1 MSQHPLVKMMWVTPE
16 AEHLITDMARVSAP
30 KNQGNYDTAS
40 RLIGYLICNR
50 HWSPFEMAS
59 MCVEINTTRDITAQ
73 IIRHRSFSFQE
84 FSQRYADVKDL
95 GKLQVPELRRQD
107 TKNRQNSIPD
117 LDPATVADF
126 KGVIEDHF
134 DVTQII
140 YDDML
145 EAGIAKECARKVL
158 PMNSPS
164 RIYMTGTLRSW
175 MHYIDLRASNGTQKE
190 HMDIAKAC
198 EDIFKKQFPS
208 IHKAMKESKSTKNIV
223 KNLPLEEVLEAYN
236 FEDIIQWVN
245 KKTLENSKVSENK
258 KSLMSKIRDFT
269 DLFNI

>member
-1 MSQHPLVKMMWVTPE
+1 MMGGEILPLFMAELVKLMWVTPE

-40 RLIGYLICNR
+40 RLIKYLIKHR

-59 MCVEINTTRDITAQ
+59 MCVEINTTRDIAAQ

-95 GKLQVPELRRQD
+95 GTIPIPELRRQD
-107 TKNRQNSIPD
+107 TKNRQNSVAD
-117 LDPATVADF
+117 LDPELVKAFEQRTKMLFA
-126 KGVIEDHF
+126 ES
-134 DVTQII
+134 QEL

-145 EAGIAKECARKVL
+145 EAGIAKESARKVL

-175 MHYIDLRASNGTQKE
+175 MHYIDLRCSNGTQKE
-190 HMDIAKAC
+190 HMDIANDIA
-198 EDIFKKQFPS
+198 DIFGKQFPS
-208 IHKAMKESKSTKNIV
+208 IQQALWEIQGEPEPEPKPYVIPPQKKAPKMSRRQMV
-223 KNLPLEEVLEAYN
+223 KM
-236 FEDIIQWVN
+236 W
-245 KKTLENSKVSENK
+245 
-258 KSLMSKIRDFT
+258 LMDKIFG
-269 DLFNI
+269 L

>member
-1 MSQHPLVKMMWVTPE
+1 MWVTPE

-40 RLIGYLICNR
+40 RLIKYLIKHK

-59 MCVEINTTRDITAQ
+59 MCVEINTTRDIAAQ

-95 GKLQVPELRRQD
+95 GAIPIPELRRQD
-107 TKNRQNSIPD
+107 TKNRQNSVPD
-117 LDPATVADF
+117 LNPELVKAFEQRIKMLFADAQ
-126 KGVIEDHF
+126 EL
-134 DVTQII
+134 

-145 EAGIAKECARKVL
+145 EAGVAKESARKVL

-175 MHYIDLRASNGTQKE
+175 MHYIDLRCSNGTQKE
-190 HMDIAKAC
+190 HMDIANAAA
-198 EDIFKKQFPS
+198 DIFAKQFPS
-208 IHKAMKESKSTKNIV
+208 IYQAMVEIKSEPESEPYVISLQIEAPRSMQTWRQRVKAWFMKTV
-223 KNLPLEEVLEAYN
+223 FGL
-236 FEDIIQWVN
+236 
-245 KKTLENSKVSENK
+245 
-258 KSLMSKIRDFT
+258 
-269 DLFNI
+269 

>member
-1 MSQHPLVKMMWVTPE
+1 MSQLVKLMWVTPE

-30 KNQGNYDTAS
+30 KNQGNYDTAP
-40 RLIGYLICNR
+40 RLIKYLIKHR

-59 MCVEINTTRDITAQ
+59 MCVEINTTRDIAAQ

-95 GKLQVPELRRQD
+95 GEIPMPELRRQD
-107 TKNRQNSIPD
+107 IKNRQNSIAD
-117 LDPATVADF
+117 LDPELVKAF
-126 KGVIEDHF
+126 QQRIKMHF
-134 DVTQII
+134 AEAQEL

-175 MHYIDLRASNGTQKE
+175 MHYTDLRCSNGTQKE
-190 HMDIAKAC
+190 HMDIANDIL
-198 EDIFKKQFPS
+198 DIFAEQFPA
-208 IHKAMKESKSTKNIV
+208 IYQAMEEIKGEPEPQPKPYVIPESKKAPKRTWRQRIKDYFLDRI
-223 KNLPLEEVLEAYN
+223 
-236 FEDIIQWVN
+236 F
-245 KKTLENSKVSENK
+245 
-258 KSLMSKIRDFT
+258 
-269 DLFNI
+269 DL

>member
-1 MSQHPLVKMMWVTPE
+1 MSQLVKLMWVTPE

-40 RLIGYLICNR
+40 RLIKYLIKHR

-59 MCVEINTTRDITAQ
+59 MCVEINTTRDIAAQ

-95 GKLQVPELRRQD
+95 GQVCVPEFRRQD
-107 TKNRQNSIPD
+107 TKNRQNSIND
-117 LDPATVADF
+117 LDPELVRAFEQRTRMLFA
-126 KGVIEDHF
+126 ES
-134 DVTQII
+134 QEL

-175 MHYIDLRASNGTQKE
+175 MHYIDLRCSNGTQKE
-190 HMDIAKAC
+190 HMDIANSIA
-198 EDIFKKQFPS
+198 DIFAEQFPS
-208 IHKAMKESKSTKNIV
+208 IYQALEESKGEPAPEPKPYVI
-223 KNLPLEEVLEAYN
+223 LEP
-236 FEDIIQWVN
+236 
-245 KKTLENSKVSENK
+245 KKAPKRTWRQRIKDYLLDRV
-258 KSLMSKIRDFT
+258 F
-269 DLFNI
+269 DL

>member
-1 MSQHPLVKMMWVTPE
+1 MTKLVKLMWVTPE

-40 RLIGYLICNR
+40 RLIKYLIKHK

-59 MCVEINTTRDITAQ
+59 MCVEINTTRDIAAQ

-95 GKLQVPELRRQD
+95 GAIPIPELRRQD
-107 TKNRQNSIPD
+107 TKNRQNSVPD
-117 LDPATVADF
+117 LNPELVKAFEQRIKMLFADAQ
-126 KGVIEDHF
+126 EL
-134 DVTQII
+134 

-145 EAGIAKECARKVL
+145 EAGVAKESARKVL

-175 MHYIDLRASNGTQKE
+175 MHYIDLRCSNGTQKE
-190 HMDIAKAC
+190 HMDIANTVAN
-198 EDIFKKQFPS
+198 IFAERFPS
-208 IHKAMKESKSTKNIV
+208 IYQAMVEIKSEHESEPYVISLQIEAPRSMQTWRQRIKAWFMKTV
-223 KNLPLEEVLEAYN
+223 FGL
-236 FEDIIQWVN
+236 
-245 KKTLENSKVSENK
+245 
-258 KSLMSKIRDFT
+258 
-269 DLFNI
+269 

>member
-1 MSQHPLVKMMWVTPE
+1 MPPLSMSNLVKLMWVTPE

-40 RLIGYLICNR
+40 RLIKYLIKHR

-59 MCVEINTTRDITAQ
+59 MCVEINTTRDIAAQ

-95 GKLQVPELRRQD
+95 GSIAIPELRRQD
-107 TKNRQNSIPD
+107 TKNRQNSVDD
-117 LDPATVADF
+117 LDPELVKAFEQRVKMLFA
-126 KGVIEDHF
+126 EC
-134 DVTQII
+134 QEL

-145 EAGIAKECARKVL
+145 EVGIAKESARKVL

-175 MHYIDLRASNGTQKE
+175 MHYIDLRSAHGTQKE
-190 HMDIAKAC
+190 HKDIAWAIA
-198 EDIFKKQFPS
+198 DIFAEQFPS
-208 IHKAMKESKSTKNIV
+208 IYQAMEEIKGEPEKSSPAEGFTPIRAILPQKKRRWERLMDAVSKWFDKNI
-223 KNLPLEEVLEAYN
+223 
-236 FEDIIQWVN
+236 FDI
-245 KKTLENSKVSENK
+245 
-258 KSLMSKIRDFT
+258 
-269 DLFNI
+269 